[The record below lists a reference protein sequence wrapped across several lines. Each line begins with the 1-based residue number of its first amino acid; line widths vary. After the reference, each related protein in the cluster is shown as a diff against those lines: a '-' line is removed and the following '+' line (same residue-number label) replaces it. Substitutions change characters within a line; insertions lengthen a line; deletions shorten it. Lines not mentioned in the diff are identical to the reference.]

1 MVKIH
6 KKPIMVR
13 PLSVG
18 LYLPSRAMA
27 LLFFFVGCLLC
38 TPRHAVAQEIEVS
51 GLIRREGF
59 TCREIALSLTR
70 LLPDYHRNDQS
81 DTLDALLAFW
91 QNNCGGP
98 EPMVR
103 FHIIF
108 QIETNIF
115 TDEWYPDNILH
126 LLADYRALVT
136 GFDDPPYYYD
146 YFAGDYFEVHPG
158 FSEYTTGMAKQLT
171 RFADLRPIELFFLEY
186 YAREFDAAME
196 RLSSGSLGGTR
207 IDSLYHAAPP
217 VNQRVLSGQHDDL
230 PAIDSD
236 VPVSPRNRYIGAYAG
251 VWLPNGNLNILGNH
265 AQIGLFLGSARD
277 RLIRNFYFMIGFINA
292 ANQYNVVV
300 NNMLYSTQN
309 YLGIGAG
316 FDLGAEI
323 MRTETASL
331 ITSIGIGVEGFEAF
345 SLYDQETFGLSK
357 FIGSFNLNVG
367 MEYRIKVDDRNHVG
381 LLAKYHIVN
390 YKNDGGTDLSGNV
403 ATFGVNIGFGY

>member
-6 KKPIMVR
+6 KTPIMVR
-13 PLSVG
+13 PLTTG
-18 LYLPSRAMA
+18 PYLPFPTMAM
-27 LLFFFVGCLLC
+27 LFFFVGCLLC
-38 TPRHAVAQEIEVS
+38 TPRHAVAQQIEVS
-51 GLIRREGF
+51 GLIRREGLN
-59 TCREIALSLTR
+59 CREIALSLTR

-91 QNNCGGP
+91 QSNCGGP

-103 FHIIF
+103 FHIIY

-115 TDEWYPDNILH
+115 TDDWYPDNIMH

-136 GFDDPPYYYD
+136 GFNDPPYYYD

-158 FSEYTTGMAKQLT
+158 FSEYTAGLAKQLT
-171 RFADLRPIELFFLEY
+171 RFADLRPIELFFLEF
-186 YAREFDAAME
+186 YAREFEAAME

-207 IDSLYHAAPP
+207 IDSLYHAAPE
-217 VNQRVLSGQHDDL
+217 VNQLFFPGQHDDL
-230 PAIDSD
+230 TAIESD
-236 VPVSPRNRYIGAYAG
+236 VQVLQRNRYIGVYAG

-265 AQIGLFLGSARD
+265 AQTGLFFGSARD

-300 NNMLYSTQN
+300 DNILYSTQN
-309 YLGIGAG
+309 YLAIGAG

-323 MRTETASL
+323 MKTETASL
-331 ITSIGIGVEGFEAF
+331 IPSIGIGVEGFEAF
-345 SLYDQETFGLSK
+345 SLYDQETFGLTK
-357 FIGSFNLNVG
+357 FLGSANLNVG
-367 MEYRIKVDDRNHVG
+367 MEYRITATGRNYVG
-381 LLAKYHIVN
+381 LMAKYHIVS

-403 ATFGVNIGFGY
+403 ATLGVNIGFGY